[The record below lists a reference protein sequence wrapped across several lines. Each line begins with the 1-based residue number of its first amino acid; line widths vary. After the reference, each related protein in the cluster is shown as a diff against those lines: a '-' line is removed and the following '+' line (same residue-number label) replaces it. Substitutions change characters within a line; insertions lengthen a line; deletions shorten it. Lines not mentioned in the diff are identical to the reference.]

1 MRTDRHNDGNS
12 SSPPLP
18 EELLRKEA
26 VSESSAERFSEI
38 GEYKKEMVWANFHKS
53 EQTVKR
59 SFPFLFFLFH
69 SISPISLFL
78 SFISVS

>member
-38 GEYKKEMVWANFHKS
+38 REYKKEMA
-53 EQTVKR
+53 
-59 SFPFLFFLFH
+59 
-69 SISPISLFL
+69 
-78 SFISVS
+78 